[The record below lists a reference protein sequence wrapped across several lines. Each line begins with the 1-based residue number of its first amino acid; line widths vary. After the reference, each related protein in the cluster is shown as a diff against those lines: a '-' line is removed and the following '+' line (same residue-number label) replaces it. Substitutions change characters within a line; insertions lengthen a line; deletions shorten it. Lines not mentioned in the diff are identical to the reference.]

1 MKKKDSHHHIDLSL
15 EDTAQKLIGRVKA
28 QEEVSEDEIDNSWK
42 EVQRL
47 LQPASRRYLLRRRFY
62 AVASVAAVVALF
74 FVLGFLFNREG
85 RMEEDTLLSA
95 ALLNDTVPTASNEIV
110 LIANNEKMHLQDE
123 ADLHYSKDG
132 SLKVD
137 SSAVESS
144 TPRKEETVAEGPR
157 TNLSRLNQIIVPK
170 GRRANITFSDG
181 SRIYINAGSR
191 VVYPDVFA
199 EGRRAILVEGEVYL
213 EVSPDK
219 HRPFIVKTKDFDVK
233 VLGTTFNVC
242 AYKDEPLSS
251 VVLVEG
257 SVEVDVNSA
266 GKVKLHPN
274 QLINVFNNQ
283 AQVEE
288 VDVSE
293 YICWKDNI
301 LMLNDRR
308 VGEVLDRLA
317 RYYGVPVH
325 YSPELYDRPIS
336 GKLDLKEK
344 LQDVIDVICYSLS
357 LNYTIDA
364 HGEITVAP

>member
-1 MKKKDSHHHIDLSL
+1 MKKKNSHHHTDLYL

-28 QEEVSEDEIDNSWK
+28 QEGVSSGEIDSSWK

-47 LQPASRRYLLRRRFY
+47 LQPASRRYVLRRRFY
-62 AVASVAAVVALF
+62 AAASVAAVVAIF
-74 FVLGFLFNREG
+74 FVLGFLFSREG
-85 RMEEDTLLSA
+85 QVREDALLSA
-95 ALLNDTVPTASNEIV
+95 ALLNDTLPAASDEIV
-110 LIANNEKMHLQDE
+110 LIANNEKIHLEDE

-132 SLKVD
+132 LLKVD
-137 SSAVESS
+137 STAVQVPVSQA
-144 TPRKEETVAEGPR
+144 KETVQEGPR
-157 TNLSRLNQIIVPK
+157 TNYSRLNQIIVPK

-199 EGRRAILVEGEVYL
+199 EERRAILVEGEVFL
-213 EVSPDK
+213 EVSKDK

-233 VLGTTFNVC
+233 VLGTTFNIC

-257 SVEVDVNSA
+257 SVEVDANTA
-266 GKVKLHPN
+266 GKVKLRPN
-274 QLINVFNNQ
+274 QLVSVFNNRT
-283 AQVEE
+283 QVEE

-293 YICWKDNI
+293 YICWKDNM

-317 RYYGVPVH
+317 RYYGVAVH

-364 HGEITVAP
+364 SGEITVTP